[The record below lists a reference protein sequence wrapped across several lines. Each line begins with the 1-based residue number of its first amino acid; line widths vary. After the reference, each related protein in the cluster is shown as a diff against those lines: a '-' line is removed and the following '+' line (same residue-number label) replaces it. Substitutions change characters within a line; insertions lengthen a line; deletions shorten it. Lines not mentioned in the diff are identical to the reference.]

1 MSPTKLGPSMVFFIF
16 SGLSVL
22 GSMYCF
28 FVLKESRGLPDKEKK
43 LLFTPRKYIL
53 MENDKQLTNK
63 DRETSMSKLSDGDDA
78 ATDSE
83 RPTLVGQDKLILLYD

>member
-1 MSPTKLGPSMVFFIF
+1 
-16 SGLSVL
+16 
-22 GSMYCF
+22 
-28 FVLKESRGLPDKEKK
+28 
-43 LLFTPRKYIL
+43 